1 MTQPIH
7 SFTYIIGY
15 RHSNER
21 LNNLKRVLDWV
32 SRFQGIELIVVEQD
46 THSKISHLNLRC
58 KHIFLKSKMPYNK
71 SWAFNVATKMA
82 KSNIIVFAD
91 SDLIMDPNQLVDGLK
106 AIEQFE
112 MVNPYQSV
120 IDLNPQESMLPL
132 EQMVQIDRAGRG
144 ETDHQKVPICGGICI
159 FRKEAIMKIGG
170 WNEDFIG
177 WGAEDDFVSHKVK
190 QFLNWHQLPHK
201 CYHLYHTRNQPNME
215 LYQKNLQ
222 LLNQLIVLSKDELI
236 KTINRTV
243 QKQGILSKYDN
254 F

>member
-1 MTQPIH
+1 
-7 SFTYIIGY
+7 
-15 RHSNER
+15 
-21 LNNLKRVLDWV
+21 
-32 SRFQGIELIVVEQD
+32 
-46 THSKISHLNLRC
+46 
-58 KHIFLKSKMPYNK
+58 MPYNK

-91 SDLIMDPNQLVDGLK
+91 SDLIMEPTQFIDGLK
-106 AIEQFE
+106 AIEHFD

-132 EQMVQIDRAGRG
+132 EQMVQINRAGRG

-170 WNEDFIG
+170 WNEDFVG

-201 CYHLYHTRNQPNME
+201 CYHLFHTRNQPNMD
-215 LYQKNLQ
+215 LYQKNLN

-236 KTINRTV
+236 KTINRTI